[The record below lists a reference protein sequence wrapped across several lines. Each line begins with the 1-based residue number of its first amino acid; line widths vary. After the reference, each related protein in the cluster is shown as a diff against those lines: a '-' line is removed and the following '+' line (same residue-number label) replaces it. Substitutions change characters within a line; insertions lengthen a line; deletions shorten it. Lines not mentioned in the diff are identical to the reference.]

1 MFGVQKK
8 KSPNHIQRADEN
20 LFFRGRGIV
29 RFRPLL
35 FLSLS
40 FGLGIFFACML
51 GLIALVGASA
61 FLLAAAGVLA
71 YRIWKKKFA
80 VGVLLFSALLCLF
93 YALGCLSFSVRIGAF
108 ERSPEISGE
117 CSVAGTVE
125 EIGESKEYTL
135 LTLGDIW
142 LIDGAG
148 NSFRPNAKLQLYI
161 YGEVPAAEIGS
172 AAMFDAEVQTYDAWA
187 YGRVNANA
195 VIGNTRYRASAA
207 ADKVVF
213 SEGEGVG
220 VFTAVRRAMRG
231 VLFANMDEATAS
243 VAYGM
248 LTGDS
253 GYMDEDALQNFRYG
267 GIAHIFAVSGLH
279 IGIIYGLLSA
289 LCKKCRIRNIVR
301 VPLVFAALCF
311 YAGVC
316 GFSPSSVRALVMCT
330 VAMLAEAGG
339 LQYDRVGSVSCASL
353 TVLVINPVYLFSVG
367 FQLSVA
373 AAAGI
378 VIVGGHLTRLLRKIR
393 FLPQKVCSAVGVAFS
408 AQLATFPILIDCFG
422 YVSGISFFLNLVF
435 VPVIGAVYS
444 VLFCAVA
451 LSVLLQFAAPVFL
464 FIPGYLL
471 RLSVMPIVMLEFKV
485 LLICGFSFGSCA
497 VLWYLFL
504 FFLSD
509 KVNLKPAPKI
519 SFAAV
524 LCALLI
530 AAMMFQNFNIGME
543 SVMTL
548 HAYYGSNIGLIR
560 SSDGD
565 YLIVYGEADGRH
577 IEQVFLKEGITE
589 LRGAIFL
596 TAPREANTGIPVILQ
611 YAELQTVYVPADSQL
626 IDSFRTVEI
635 RYESGVFAFGDAYA
649 QFFSDELLYLNIRG
663 AGIVCDGGADE
674 VPALPECDLLIANTE
689 NDAVRKACS
698 PRAEVYFEKTAE
710 KMSVYRAGDLQIGW
724 KNDIISVKD
733 AG

>member
-93 YALGCLSFSVRIGAF
+93 YALGCLSFSVRIRAF

-253 GYMDEDALQNFRYG
+253 GYMDEG
-267 GIAHIFAVSGLH
+267 
-279 IGIIYGLLSA
+279 
-289 LCKKCRIRNIVR
+289 
-301 VPLVFAALCF
+301 
-311 YAGVC
+311 
-316 GFSPSSVRALVMCT
+316 
-330 VAMLAEAGG
+330 
-339 LQYDRVGSVSCASL
+339 
-353 TVLVINPVYLFSVG
+353 
-367 FQLSVA
+367 
-373 AAAGI
+373 
-378 VIVGGHLTRLLRKIR
+378 
-393 FLPQKVCSAVGVAFS
+393 
-408 AQLATFPILIDCFG
+408 
-422 YVSGISFFLNLVF
+422 
-435 VPVIGAVYS
+435 
-444 VLFCAVA
+444 
-451 LSVLLQFAAPVFL
+451 
-464 FIPGYLL
+464 
-471 RLSVMPIVMLEFKV
+471 
-485 LLICGFSFGSCA
+485 
-497 VLWYLFL
+497 
-504 FFLSD
+504 
-509 KVNLKPAPKI
+509 
-519 SFAAV
+519 
-524 LCALLI
+524 ALL
-530 AAMMFQNFNIGME
+530 
-543 SVMTL
+543 
-548 HAYYGSNIGLIR
+548 
-560 SSDGD
+560 D
-565 YLIVYGEADGRH
+565 
-577 IEQVFLKEGITE
+577 
-589 LRGAIFL
+589 
-596 TAPREANTGIPVILQ
+596 
-611 YAELQTVYVPADSQL
+611 
-626 IDSFRTVEI
+626 FR
-635 RYESGVFAFGDAYA
+635 
-649 QFFSDELLYLNIRG
+649 
-663 AGIVCDGGADE
+663 
-674 VPALPECDLLIANTE
+674 
-689 NDAVRKACS
+689 
-698 PRAEVYFEKTAE
+698 
-710 KMSVYRAGDLQIGW
+710 
-724 KNDIISVKD
+724 
-733 AG
+733 